1 MLWVRAASLT
11 DTIAVRNALLNMDK
25 LADDLQVELMVER
38 LAVIAANMAAASN
51 AGGDGAHE

>member
-1 MLWVRAASLT
+1 MLWVRAASIT

-51 AGGDGAHE
+51 AGGGDHE